1 MSGIEALNKLTE
13 RYKMLGKT
21 VHLKH
26 LSSDCRQL
34 LNNASAVIEVN
45 ILEDPSYRVMSENE

>member
-13 RYKMLGKT
+13 RYKKLGKT